1 MLGTDGPQYSEARG
15 DGVMVKYRN
24 CIDCG
29 YCRYNK
35 KFDYYWCVDRSQDSK
50 FDVDPYQDGC
60 TFGKDIEPEYED
72 EDKAYERKKYNE

>member
-1 MLGTDGPQYSEARG
+1 MTDIVERH
-15 DGVMVKYRN
+15 

-35 KFDYYWCVDRSQDSK
+35 RFDYYWCVQ
-50 FDVDPYQDGC
+50 FTTNEEHWDVNPTMDGC

-72 EDKAYERKKYNE
+72 EDKAYERKKYGE